1 MEASV
6 KIIKNLIG
14 EFVEAAQVKEAT
26 QKEYN
31 QASWNNTVDRYSKLN
46 AKFFKVLATESLYE
60 YDYYVIYI
68 ADGIRFL
75 AQVSYSSSLS
85 SGGFA
90 YGFFTKGMEDREAA
104 LELVSKHPEL
114 KGIEEDSLTILV
126 HSEGRI
132 GTHGKARNYM
142 REQTRDLQN
151 RFFTK
156 EF

>member
-6 KIIKNLIG
+6 KIIKNLRG

-31 QASWNNTVDRYSKLN
+31 QREWNNTIDRHSKYDEVR
-46 AKFFKVLATESLYE
+46 FFKTPGTIYE
-60 YDYYVIYI
+60 YDYYVIYVT
-68 ADGIRFL
+68 DGIRFL
-75 AQVSYSSSLS
+75 GQVSYSSSLT

-90 YGFFTKGMEDREAA
+90 YGFFTEGVKDKNI

-142 REQTRDLQN
+142 REQTKDLPN

-156 EF
+156 QF

>member
-6 KIIKNLIG
+6 KIIKNLSG
-14 EFVEAAQVKEAT
+14 EFVKATQVKEAT

-31 QASWNNTVDRYSKLN
+31 QREWNNTVGRYSKYGEVT
-46 AKFFKVLATESLYE
+46 FFKTPGTIYE
-60 YDYYVIYI
+60 YDYYAIYI

-75 AQVSYSSSLS
+75 ANISYSSSLTN
-85 SGGFA
+85 GGFA

-126 HSEGRI
+126 HSDGRI

>member
-6 KIIKNLIG
+6 KIIKNLRG
-14 EFVEAAQVKEAT
+14 EFVEAAQVKFS
-26 QKEYN
+26 N
-31 QASWNNTVDRYSKLN
+31 QFNKDRRYQSSWNMEVDRFSNLN
-46 AKFFKVLATESLYE
+46 ARFFKTPGTIYPF
-60 YDYYVIYI
+60 DYYVIYV
-68 ADGIRFL
+68 ADGMRFL
-75 AQVSYSSSLS
+75 KQLSYCSSLTN
-85 SGGFA
+85 GGFA
-90 YGFFTKGMEDREAA
+90 YGFFTEGIKNQET
-104 LELVSKHPEL
+104 LELVAKHPEL

-126 HSEGRI
+126 SSEGRV

>member
-6 KIIKNLIG
+6 KIIKNLRG

-31 QASWNNTVDRYSKLN
+31 QREWNNTVDRFSKYDEIQ
-46 AKFFKVLATESLYE
+46 FFKTPGTIYAYG
-60 YDYYVIYI
+60 YYAIYI
-68 ADGIRFL
+68 ADGMRL
-75 AQVSYSSSLS
+75 LREVSYSSCLS

-126 HSEGRI
+126 HSDGRV
-132 GTHGKARNYM
+132 GTHDAARNYM
-142 REQTRDLQN
+142 REQTKDLVN